1 MRKLIII
8 FLIISYPV
16 YLGFD
21 FMVWNEKVMKA
32 CDSVVGLNF
41 FELSGRMKHEGFKV
55 TDANEQGVAIIH
67 TTRNMGRGVCIMEIK
82 EGVVDAAVF
91 DMD

>member
-55 TDANEQGVAIIH
+55 PLSQTSCRLLAQPP
-67 TTRNMGRGVCIMEIK
+67 TRG
-82 EGVVDAAVF
+82 
-91 DMD
+91 